1 MADNYDNENG
11 RRGKGILFVLSSP
24 SGGGKTT
31 LAHRLLNSVADLGL
45 SISHTTRAPRK
56 GEKDGVDY
64 HFVSRDQFQ
73 VKIKGNQFVE
83 WAEVHSNLYGTSH
96 DSIDAIVSGGLDV
109 LLDIDVQGGVQIR
122 DRFPGSILI
131 FILPPSD
138 EEWLERLRARGTETD
153 LELQRRIDAAR
164 EERLAMMPHYDYAVC
179 NDDLKAAE
187 EALRSI
193 VIAER
198 CRVSRR
204 Q

>member
-31 LAHRLLNSVADLGL
+31 LAHRLLDSVADLGL

-131 FILPPSD
+131 FTCRRPTRSGWSDCGPGGPRQTWNCSAGSTPPGKSV
-138 EEWLERLRARGTETD
+138 
-153 LELQRRIDAAR
+153 LQ
-164 EERLAMMPHYDYAVC
+164 
-179 NDDLKAAE
+179 
-187 EALRSI
+187 
-193 VIAER
+193 
-198 CRVSRR
+198 
-204 Q
+204 